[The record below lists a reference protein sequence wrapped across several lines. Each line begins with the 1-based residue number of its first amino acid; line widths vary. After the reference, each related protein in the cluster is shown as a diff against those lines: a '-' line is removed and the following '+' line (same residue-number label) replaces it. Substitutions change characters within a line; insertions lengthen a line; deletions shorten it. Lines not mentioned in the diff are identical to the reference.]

1 MAVWRNWQTRKTED
15 LVSERACG
23 FKSLHCYMIGL
34 IDWFFGHS
42 RKEDYSP
49 EGADDRVY
57 QKKNGVM
64 YIKSSEFVRSEE
76 GQKLIKR
83 FNENVEVGDVVRE

>member
-1 MAVWRNWQTRKTED
+1 MP
-15 LVSERACG
+15 ERACG
-23 FKSLHCYMIGL
+23 FESLHCYMIGL

-42 RKEDYSP
+42 SKKDHSP
-49 EGADDRVY
+49 EGVDDRVY

-64 YIKSSEFVRSEE
+64 YIKSEEFIRIEE

-83 FNENVEVGDVVRE
+83 FNENVEVGDVIRE

>member
-1 MAVWRNWQTRKTED
+1 
-15 LVSERACG
+15 
-23 FKSLHCYMIGL
+23 MIDL
-34 IDWFFGHS
+34 IDRFFGHS
-42 RKEDYSP
+42 RDEDYSP
-49 EGADDRVY
+49 EGVDDRVY

-83 FNENVEVGDVVRE
+83 FNENVEAGDVVRE

>member
-1 MAVWRNWQTRKTED
+1 
-15 LVSERACG
+15 
-23 FKSLHCYMIGL
+23 MIGL

-42 RKEDYSP
+42 RKGDHSP

>member
-1 MAVWRNWQTRKTED
+1 
-15 LVSERACG
+15 
-23 FKSLHCYMIGL
+23 MIGL

-42 RKEDYSP
+42 RKKDHSP

-64 YIKSSEFVRSEE
+64 YIKSEEFVRSEE